1 MRKLTCLLLLLAICP
16 APLPAQD
23 RGAQEPIPPAR
34 ETYKGRRIAT
44 TMHYSGAP
52 WLVRDS
58 RQKEENTTKLMKVL
72 DLKPGQVVCDM
83 GCGNGYY
90 TLKMARAVGER
101 GKVYA
106 VDIQREMLDMLMERA
121 REAGLAERIEPV
133 LGTVADP
140 KLPEGELDL
149 VLMVDV
155 YHEFSHPVRML
166 RGIREA
172 LKPSGRAVLVEYR
185 AEDPDVPIKPLH
197 KMSKK
202 QIMKELPPNG
212 FELTR
217 SFDELPWQH
226 VMFFQPDKQAED
238 EEGERESQKAA
249 PRGQ

>member
-1 MRKLTCLLLLLAICP
+1 MRNLAYLLLLLLTLLA
-16 APLPAQD
+16 APLSAAE
-23 RGAQEPIPPAR
+23 RGAGGAEEPIPPGR

-44 TMHYSGAP
+44 TMHFSGAP

-58 RQKEENTTKLMKVL
+58 RRKQENAAQLMEALNV
-72 DLKPGQVVCDM
+72 KPGQVVCDL

-90 TLKMARAVGER
+90 TLRLARAVGES

-106 VDIQREMLDMLMERA
+106 VDIQKEMLEMLMERA
-121 REAGLAERIEPV
+121 RKAGLADRIKPV
-133 LGTVADP
+133 LGTVVDP
-140 KLPEGELDL
+140 KLPEDALDL

-166 RGIREA
+166 REIRES
-172 LKPSGRAVLVEYR
+172 LKPTGRAVLVEYR

-226 VMFFQPDKQAED
+226 MMFF
-238 EEGERESQKAA
+238 RRA
-249 PRGQ
+249 PEK